1 MILEMTATECN
12 VKDVSRKIEMNERV
26 PSAKIRQPLSRLPR
40 GEDTMRFDLLAAL
53 AALAIASAASAAPV
67 LAPPAEL
74 GPDVKPFVH
83 VPAGRIAMTHLR
95 IIDGTGAAPV
105 EDATLLIDG
114 AKFGAMLPPGS
125 AVPAG
130 YRTFDGTGETA
141 LPGIVGMHNHL
152 FYLQRPN
159 IDAAGHSEQPIIV
172 PQMTFSAPRLYLAN
186 GVTTMRTTGSVETYT
201 DLALKREIDAGHLV
215 GPHLDVT
222 GPYLEGPG
230 AFFIQNHQ
238 ITSPADARRE
248 VAFWADQGVNS
259 FKAYMNITRAE
270 LGAAIKE
277 AHRRGLKVTGHL
289 CSVTYPEAVALGIDN
304 LEHAFFVNTQL
315 DPGKQPDKCSEGTG
329 TPTLLKMK
337 PGSPEASALIKLLV
351 DHHVAV
357 TSTLPVFEQ
366 DVPLHAPLQPRQM
379 EVMTPQAR
387 EAYLFSRNRRASRT
401 DQAAKDDVAAYYND
415 LGLERQF
422 VAAGGLLLAGPDP
435 TGNGGVIPG
444 FGDQREI
451 ELLVEAGFTPVEAV
465 KIATLNGATYLGL
478 ADRIGS
484 IAPGKNADL
493 FIVKGNPA
501 ANINDVE
508 NVIVVF
514 KDGVGYDSAKLLQSV
529 KGRFGQ
535 Y

>member
-1 MILEMTATECN
+1 MKL
-12 VKDVSRKIEMNERV
+12 R
-26 PSAKIRQPLSRLPR
+26 
-40 GEDTMRFDLLAAL
+40 LLAAA
-53 AALAIASAASAAPV
+53 AALAIGSVAPAAPV
-67 LAPPAEL
+67 LAPPAPL
-74 GPDVKPFVH
+74 GPDVQPFVH
-83 VPAGRIAMTHLR
+83 IPAGQIAITHLR
-95 IIDGTGAAPV
+95 IIDGTGAAPI

-114 AKFGAMLPPGS
+114 AKIAAVQAAGA

-130 YRTFDGTGETA
+130 YRVIDGTGETA

-159 IDAAGHSEQPIIV
+159 LDSTGHFEQPVII

-186 GVTTMRTTGSVETYT
+186 GVTTMRTTGSVEPYT
-201 DLALKREIDAGHLV
+201 DLSLKREIDAGRLV

-238 ITSPADARRE
+238 ISSPEDARNE
-248 VAFWADQGVNS
+248 VAFWADQGVND
-259 FKAYMNITRAE
+259 FKAYMHLTRAE

-277 AHRRGLKVTGHL
+277 AHRHGLKLTGHL

-304 LEHAFFVNTQL
+304 LEHGFFVNTQL
-315 DPGKQPDKCSEGTG
+315 DPGKQPDQCPDTAG
-329 TPTLLKMK
+329 TPTLLKMT
-337 PGSPEASALIKLLV
+337 PGGPEANALIELLV
-351 DHHVAV
+351 DHHVAI
-357 TSTLPVFEQ
+357 TSTLPVFAQ
-366 DVPLHAPLQPRQM
+366 SVPLHEPLEPRQM
-379 EVMTPQAR
+379 DVLSPEAK
-387 EAYLFSRNRRASRT
+387 EAYLYSRNLVSSRAGTARAN
-401 DQAAKDDVAAYYND
+401 DFAQAYKND

-422 VAAGGLLLAGPDP
+422 VASGGLLMAGPDP

-451 ELLVEAGFTPVEAV
+451 ELLVEAGFSPVEAI

-484 IAPGKNADL
+484 IAAGKDADL

-514 KDGVGYDSAKLLQSV
+514 KDGVGYDSAKLLRSV
-529 KGRFGQ
+529 RGRFGE

>member
-1 MILEMTATECN
+1 MKL
-12 VKDVSRKIEMNERV
+12 R
-26 PSAKIRQPLSRLPR
+26 
-40 GEDTMRFDLLAAL
+40 LLAAA
-53 AALAIASAASAAPV
+53 AALAIGSVAPAAPV
-67 LAPPAEL
+67 LAPPAPL
-74 GPDVKPFVH
+74 GPDVQPFVH
-83 VPAGRIAMTHLR
+83 IPAGQIAITHLR
-95 IIDGTGAAPV
+95 IIDGTGAAPI

-114 AKFGAMLPPGS
+114 AKIAAVQAAGA

-130 YRTFDGTGETA
+130 YRVIDGTGETA

-159 IDAAGHSEQPIIV
+159 LDSTGHFEQPVII

-186 GVTTMRTTGSVETYT
+186 GVTTMRTTGSVEPYT
-201 DLALKREIDAGHLV
+201 DLSLKREIDAGRLV

-238 ITSPADARRE
+238 ISSPEDARNE
-248 VAFWADQGVNS
+248 VAFWADQGVND
-259 FKAYMNITRAE
+259 FKAYMHLTRAE

-277 AHRRGLKVTGHL
+277 AHRHGLKLTGHL

-304 LEHAFFVNTQL
+304 LEHGFFVNTQL
-315 DPGKQPDKCSEGTG
+315 DPGKQPDQCPDTAG
-329 TPTLLKMK
+329 TPTLLKMT
-337 PGSPEASALIKLLV
+337 PGGPEANALIKLLV
-351 DHHVAV
+351 DHHVAI
-357 TSTLPVFEQ
+357 TSTLPVFAQ
-366 DVPLHAPLQPRQM
+366 SVPLHEPLEARQM
-379 EVMTPQAR
+379 DVLSPEAK
-387 EAYLFSRNRRASRT
+387 EAYLYSRNLVSSRAGTARAN
-401 DQAAKDDVAAYYND
+401 DFAQAYKND

-422 VAAGGLLLAGPDP
+422 VASGGLLMAGPDP

-451 ELLVEAGFTPVEAV
+451 ELLVEAGFSPVEAI

-484 IAPGKNADL
+484 IAAGKDADL

-514 KDGVGYDSAKLLQSV
+514 KDGVGYDSAKLLRSV
-529 KGRFGQ
+529 RGRFGE